1 MPAVAADSTFSRPHA
16 LRPVRRRPLGPV
28 ARWILPALLLTLAVH
43 AALYGIVRAAR
54 LHALS
59 PAFYDKIVPPAFK
72 IRQVEIDPKL
82 LDPGNAQPQSLD
94 KVPTTPEPK
103 PTDIQIPGEKPT
115 FDQLMARANE
125 VIAAPKVTDQ
135 TVAVDKP
142 RVDSSAESVSRVLHE
157 GNTNELPS
165 DLNALT
171 SELLARKP
179 NVTRSHP
186 SFNVN
191 GPEDTTRANG
201 GPNVGPANFSNLDG
215 LLSQR
220 GPLTGKEGP
229 ILLPTDL
236 LYDYDSSILRPDAAN
251 SLAKL
256 GQLIRQNPQATFIID
271 GHTDSFGSPTY
282 NQTLSE
288 RRAAS
293 VKEWLAREA
302 GIDPARIQTR
312 GWGSRR
318 PLVTGG
324 DVAAQQLNRRVEIVI
339 RTNRNTGR

>member
-1 MPAVAADSTFSRPHA
+1 V
-16 LRPVRRRPLGPV
+16 VRV
-28 ARWILPALLLTLAVH
+28 
-43 AALYGIVRAAR
+43 AR
-54 LHALS
+54 LHTLS
-59 PAFYDKIVPPAFK
+59 PAFYDRIVPPAFN

-82 LDPGNAQPQSLD
+82 LDPGNAQPQPLD
-94 KVPTTPEPK
+94 KPPTTPDTK
-103 PTDIQIPGEKPT
+103 PADIQIPGDKPT

-135 TVAVDKP
+135 TMAMDKP
-142 RVDSSAESVSRVLHE
+142 RVDNNAESVSRVLHE
-157 GNTNELPS
+157 GNTSELPS

-171 SELLARKP
+171 SDLLARKP

-191 GPEDTTRANG
+191 GPDDQTRANA
-201 GPNVGPANFSNLDG
+201 GPNVGTPNFSNLDG

-236 LYDYDSSILRPDAAN
+236 LFDYDSAVLRGDAAS
-251 SLAKL
+251 SLQKL

-271 GHTDSFGSPTY
+271 GHTDTFGGAQY

-288 RRAAS
+288 HRAAS
-293 VKEWLAREA
+293 VKDWLVRDA
-302 GIDPARIQTR
+302 GIDAARIQTR

-318 PLVTGG
+318 PLVAGG
-324 DVAAQQLNRRVEIVI
+324 SVEAQQLNRRVEIVI
-339 RTNRNTGR
+339 RTNRNTGSNGR